1 MEKKNCFQKIL
12 FVGILIILLLSSC
25 NGLVSSS
32 LDFDEG
38 DVEFVSF
45 SYDWEQSVFKDT
57 TQLICQQS
65 LVYSSYGKEI
75 TLAPLAYVK
84 LWIKQDTVSS
94 TSEMSIKPT
103 SYDTISSSSS
113 SGVSPIRYKLLKS
126 FELNDAQVIMAEIV
140 YEDFNLSSQE
150 TGQTLPHLEITDF
163 TLEDI
168 NVVPGKS
175 ADDNYAISV
184 TFNVPWSVI
193 NRGDRGTEKVGISY
207 VKSSV
212 GNTDDQLLSTSY
224 DTGTEWVDA
233 SSFRLFVNK
242 IENWKVAGTVS
253 SKTYSPTL
261 AFSLNPSDKPSLMA
275 ENLDF
280 KHQVSLNQTKAE
292 QISSDE
298 AWNIQKKTA
307 VQTIRFDNG
316 SEDFTHAFSYPVYEA
331 SALVDGQE
339 INFDLTS
346 IFDYNIKTS
355 QFGDRSKKIISA
367 ASIAFG
373 DRTFDASTAT
383 LLVLR
388 SGQGTEDGSD
398 NQNTDGEDNLP
409 IETPDDPSALK
420 YGRIIDFQ
428 VSAVLDVDAYQMGGT
443 ITKKAVVVRFEEG
456 YYFGVCKYNEDFPT
470 QFYYTQS
477 GYSGFNSVA
486 QPKAGKPFRIARA
499 VVYKD
504 AIKWFAED
512 NSLIMG
518 IDALSCGIFGW
529 SNIVGGI
536 YSAFIN
542 SYNHTYS
549 SDRYSLTLTAP
560 SGRTLLIKSKAL

>member
-57 TQLICQQS
+57 TQLTCQQA
-65 LVYSSYGKEI
+65 LVYTSYGKEI

-84 LWIKQDTVSS
+84 LWIKQDTVLSS
-94 TSEMSIKPT
+94 SETSVKPS
-103 SYDTISSSSS
+103 SYDTSSSSSS
-113 SGVSPIRYKLLKS
+113 SGVSPIRHEVLKT
-126 FELNDAQVIMAEIV
+126 FELNDKQVIMAKIV

-150 TGQTLPHLEITDF
+150 TGQVLPHLEITDF
-163 TLEDI
+163 TLDDMNI
-168 NVVPGKS
+168 VQGKS
-175 ADDNYAISV
+175 SDNSYAVSV
-184 TFNVPWSVI
+184 TFNVPWAVI
-193 NRGDRGTEKVGISY
+193 NRGDRGTEKVEISY

-212 GNTDDQLLSTSY
+212 GNSDDQLLATSY
-224 DTGTEWVDA
+224 DTGIEWIDA
-233 SSFRLFVNK
+233 SSFRLLVNK
-242 IENWKVAGTVS
+242 IENWKVAGIVNN
-253 SKTYSPTL
+253 KIYSQPL
-261 AFSLNPSDKPSLMA
+261 PFSLNPSDKPSLIA

-280 KHQVSLNQTKAE
+280 SHQVSLNQTKTE

-298 AWNIQKKTA
+298 AWNIQKRTA
-307 VQTIRFDNG
+307 VQTILFDNG
-316 SEDFTHAFSYPVYEA
+316 SDDFTHAFSYPVYEA

-339 INFDLTS
+339 ISFDLTS
-346 IFDYNIKTS
+346 IFDFNIKTS

-373 DRTFDASTAT
+373 DRTFDASTTT

-388 SGQGTEDGSD
+388 SGQGTDDGSD
-398 NQNTDGEDNLP
+398 NQNVDDEGDLP

-529 SNIVGGI
+529 ANIVGGV

-542 SYNHTYS
+542 SYSYTYS

-560 SGRTLLIKSKAL
+560 SGRSLLINSKDL